1 VDADK
6 EVPMRRLIALAL
18 LPLFAAVS
26 FAESAPPDTGWVPD
40 ETVVVTAQA
49 PGPAVWHLKK
59 GDAEVWILGTV
70 NPMPKTLVWNSKH
83 LGELIGGA
91 HAVLLPPQASAG
103 IFELSWFLLTHRSLL
118 SLPGDKKLE
127 ETLPPE
133 LKARFVAAR
142 QLAGR
147 EAARYEDDPPI
158 IAAMKLQGD
167 FQKAK
172 ELSTEDPAR
181 TVKEIAR
188 VQHVPVKKV
197 ADYGALGLVKE
208 FLRLP
213 MPAQQACLENALSDI
228 ESYNLNAA
236 AEAEAWAVGD
246 LKGIKAHYLSPS
258 MARCAK
264 TSDSFNKIYERGV
277 ADYLKAIEA
286 ALSKPGKT
294 ILLTDIGS
302 LLRNSG
308 VVEKL
313 RAEGV
318 IIEGPGE

>member
-1 VDADK
+1 M
-6 EVPMRRLIALAL
+6 EVPMRRLFAL
-18 LPLFAAVS
+18 LPLLAAAAFAQP
-26 FAESAPPDTGWVPD
+26 APPDTGWVAD

-49 PGPAVWHLKK
+49 PGPAFWHLKK
-59 GDAEVWILGTV
+59 GDAEVWILGSV
-70 NPMPKTLVWNSKH
+70 SPMPKALVWNSRH
-83 LGELIGGA
+83 LSELIDGA

-103 IFELSWFLLTHRSLL
+103 FFEISWFLLTHHGLL
-118 SLPGDKKLE
+118 SMPDDKKLE
-127 ETLPPE
+127 ETLPPD
-133 LKARFVAAR
+133 LKARFAAAR

-147 EAARYEDDPPI
+147 EASRYEDDPPI

-172 ELSTEDPAR
+172 GLSTEDPAR

-188 VQHVPVKKV
+188 AKHVPVKKV
-197 ADYGALGLVKE
+197 ADYGALGLIKE

-213 MPAQQACLENALSDI
+213 MSAQQACLDNAISDV
-228 ESYNLNAA
+228 ESNNLNAA

-246 LKGIKAHYLSPS
+246 LKGIKAHYSPMS
-258 MARCAK
+258 MKRCIAS
-264 TSDSFNKIYERGV
+264 TESFKKLYERGV
-277 ADYLKAIEA
+277 ADYLRVIEE

-294 ILLTDIGS
+294 ILLTDLGS
-302 LLRNSG
+302 LLRTSG

-318 IIEGPGE
+318 LIEGPGE

>member
-1 VDADK
+1 
-6 EVPMRRLIALAL
+6 MRRLFAL
-18 LPLFAAVS
+18 LPLIAA
-26 FAESAPPDTGWVPD
+26 AAIADPAPPDSSWVPD

-70 NPMPKTLVWNSKH
+70 SPMPNALVWNSKH
-83 LGELIGGA
+83 LGELIEGA

-103 IFELSWFLLTHRSLL
+103 FFETSWFLLTHRSLL
-118 SLPGDKKLE
+118 SMPDDKKLE

-142 QLAGR
+142 RLAGR
-147 EAARYEDDPPI
+147 EADRYEDDPPI

-172 ELSTEDPAR
+172 GLSSEDPAR

-188 VQHVPVKKV
+188 AKHVPAKKV

-213 MPAQQACLENALSDI
+213 MQAQQACLDNAISDV

-246 LKGIKAHYLSPS
+246 LKGIKAHYSSPS
-258 MARCAK
+258 MGRCAK
-264 TSDSFNKIYERGV
+264 ATDSFNKLYERGV
-277 ADYLKAIEA
+277 ADYLRAIEA

-308 VVEKL
+308 VAEKL